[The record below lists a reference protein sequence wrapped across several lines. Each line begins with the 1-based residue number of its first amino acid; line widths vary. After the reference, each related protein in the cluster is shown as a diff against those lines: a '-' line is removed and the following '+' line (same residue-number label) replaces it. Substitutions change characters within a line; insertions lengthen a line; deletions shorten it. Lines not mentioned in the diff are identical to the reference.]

1 MRKSRRRREVG
12 LMVGDDDVQTES
24 GGHTQIRHYDYKILI
39 LKKNLRLLTPNRA
52 IQMKYLIWK

>member
-24 GGHTQIRHYDYKILI
+24 LTKSQEDTLMIKILII
-39 LKKNLRLLTPNRA
+39 LKKNLRLQIVRSR
-52 IQMKYLIWK
+52 

>member
-1 MRKSRRRREVG
+1 M
-12 LMVGDDDVQTES
+12 
-24 GGHTQIRHYDYKILI
+24 IKIDINTAVI

>member
-1 MRKSRRRREVG
+1 MFRQRVRIRRRQCT
-12 LMVGDDDVQTES
+12 LM
-24 GGHTQIRHYDYKILI
+24 IKILII

>member
-24 GGHTQIRHYDYKILI
+24 GGHTLMIKILII

>member
-1 MRKSRRRREVG
+1 M
-12 LMVGDDDVQTES
+12 
-24 GGHTQIRHYDYKILI
+24 IKILII